1 MCGIVGIVSQRN
13 VVDDLLN
20 GLERLEYRGYDSAG
34 AAIFNGQSTKVLKSV
49 SNVAGL
55 KELVFNTETVG
66 NVGIAHTRWATH
78 GEPSERNAHPHVA
91 GTLSL
96 VHNGIIENHAAL
108 REELASKGHVFKS
121 ETDSEVIVHLL
132 DEYIKSGLS
141 RIEALKKATKVMHG
155 AYGLVLLDESQ
166 PDELLIARSGSP
178 MVIGLG
184 DDAQYVASD
193 QGSLRPYTES
203 FIYLKEGDVAI
214 LRENEVQI
222 FDTNGDEVKRDISIA
237 EDDLADDGKGEYD
250 YFMQKEMFEQPSVIG
265 RLVRKHI
272 NNSGLIPGS
281 GVEKIAKSL
290 SSVQNIHI
298 VACGTSYHAGLVA
311 KYWIEKYAKIPCA
324 VEIASEYRYRDVAV
338 PDNSAFICVS
348 QSGETADTLAALSK
362 ANDANYATTIAICNV
377 QTSSMVRDA
386 KEHLLTLAGAEIG
399 VASTKAFTTQLTAFL
414 LITFALADQN
424 KTLSS
429 AERESF
435 LTALRDIPAQCEQ
448 ALSLEQDIQE
458 ASFVFEHA
466 DSGIFLGRGAQSAIA
481 LEGAL
486 KLKELSYIHAEAYAA
501 GELKH
506 GPLALIDEH
515 LPIVVNAPNDH
526 VVDKLSSNIEEVM
539 ARGGRFVIFAAPGLD
554 LPSKNA
560 AIINMPKVSAL
571 TSPIVYTLPLQMLSY
586 HVALLKGKNI
596 DRPRNLAKS
605 VSVE

>member
-348 QSGETADTLAALSK
+348 QSGETLDTLSALK
-362 ANDANYATTIAICNV
+362 EAQEKDLDTIAI
-377 QTSSMVRDA
+377 
-386 KEHLLTLAGAEIG
+386 
-399 VASTKAFTTQLTAFL
+399 TKGIRAPW
-414 LITFALADQN
+414 
-424 KTLSS
+424 LSS
-429 AERESF
+429 
-435 LTALRDIPAQCEQ
+435 P
-448 ALSLEQDIQE
+448 
-458 ASFVFEHA
+458 
-466 DSGIFLGRGAQSAIA
+466 
-481 LEGAL
+481 L
-486 KLKELSYIHAEAYAA
+486 KLA
-501 GELKH
+501 
-506 GPLALIDEH
+506 
-515 LPIVVNAPNDH
+515 
-526 VVDKLSSNIEEVM
+526 IESE
-539 ARGGRFVIFAAPGLD
+539 
-554 LPSKNA
+554 S
-560 AIINMPKVSAL
+560 
-571 TSPIVYTLPLQMLSY
+571 
-586 HVALLKGKNI
+586 
-596 DRPRNLAKS
+596 KS
-605 VSVE
+605 VKNLTFSTVCETWFLVRFC

>member
-20 GLERLEYRGYDSAG
+20 GLERLEYRGYDSSG
-34 AAIFNGQSTKVLKSV
+34 AAIFDGKETKVLKSV

-55 KELVFNTETVG
+55 KESTFNANVTG
-66 NVGIAHTRWATH
+66 NIGIAHTRWATH
-78 GEPSERNAHPHVA
+78 GEPSERNAHPHLA
-91 GTLSL
+91 GTLSI
-96 VHNGIIENHAAL
+96 VHNGIIENHVKL
-108 REELASKGHVFKS
+108 RDELSEKGHIFKS
-121 ETDSEVIVHLL
+121 DTDSEVIVHLL

-141 RIEALKKATKVMHG
+141 RIDALKKATKIMHG
-155 AYGLVLLDESQ
+155 AYGLVLLDESN

-203 FIYLKEGDVAI
+203 FIYLKEGDVAL
-214 LRENEVQI
+214 LRKDELRIYDANGVEVER
-222 FDTNGDEVKRDISIA
+222 EVTIA
-237 EDDLADDGKGEYD
+237 DDDFTDDGKGEYD

-272 NNSGLIPGS
+272 NNNGFLPGS
-281 GVEKIAKSL
+281 EIKEIAKSL
-290 SSVQNIHI
+290 STVKNINI

-311 KYWIEKYAKIPCA
+311 KYWIEKYAKTPCS

-338 PDNSAFICVS
+338 PEQSAFICVS
-348 QSGETADTLAALSK
+348 QSGETADTLAALNK
-362 ANDANYATTIAICNV
+362 ANEGGYIKTIAICNV
-377 QTSSMVRDA
+377 ATSSMVRDA
-386 KEHLLTLAGAEIG
+386 EDHILTLAGTEIG

-414 LITFALADQN
+414 MLAFALSEQ
-424 KTLSS
+424 KESISS
-429 AERESF
+429 EERNEF
-435 LTALRDIPAQCEQ
+435 LCALRNMPAHCEQ
-448 ALSLEQDIQE
+448 ALSLEQEIQE
-458 ASFVFEHA
+458 AGNVFEGVE
-466 DSGIFLGRGAQSAIA
+466 SGIFLGRGPQSAIA

-486 KLKELSYIHAEAYAA
+486 KLKELSYVHAEAYAA

-506 GPLALIDEH
+506 GPLALIDEQ
-515 LPIVVNAPNDH
+515 LPIVVNAPDDH
-526 VVDKLSSNIEEVM
+526 VVDKLCSNIEEVM
-539 ARGGRFVIFAAPGLD
+539 ARGGQFVIFADPGLE

-560 AIINMPKVSAL
+560 VIVKMPKVPAI

>member
-1 MCGIVGIVSQRN
+1 MCGIVGVVSQRN
-13 VVDDLLN
+13 VVDELLN

-34 AAIFNGQSTKVLKSV
+34 AAIFNGEETKVLKSV
-49 SNVAGL
+49 SSVAGL
-55 KELVFNTETVG
+55 KEAAFNASATG
-66 NVGIAHTRWATH
+66 NIGIAHTRWATH
-78 GEPSERNAHPHVA
+78 GEPSERNAHPHLA
-91 GTLSL
+91 GTLSI
-96 VHNGIIENHAAL
+96 VHNGIIENHAKL
-108 REELASKGHVFKS
+108 RDELSAKGHVFKS
-121 ETDSEVIVHLL
+121 DTDSEVIVHLL
-132 DEYIKSGLS
+132 DEYIKDGLS

-155 AYGLVLLDESQ
+155 AYGLVLLDDNQ

-214 LRENEVQI
+214 LREDELQI
-222 FDTNGDEVKRDISIA
+222 FDTNGLEVEREVTIA

-272 NNSGLIPGS
+272 NNTGFNPDSE
-281 GVEKIAKSL
+281 VEKIASSL
-290 SSVQNIHI
+290 SSVQSIHI

-311 KYWIEKYAKIPCA
+311 KYWIEKYAKTPCS

-338 PDNSAFICVS
+338 PEKSAFICVS
-348 QSGETADTLAALSK
+348 QSGETADTLAALNK
-362 ANDANYATTIAICNV
+362 ANQGGYTKTIAICNV
-377 QTSSMVRDA
+377 ATSSMVRDA
-386 KEHLLTLAGAEIG
+386 QDHILTLAGVEIG

-414 LITFALADQN
+414 LLAFALSEKKEKLLPEERNDF
-424 KTLSS
+424 LS
-429 AERESF
+429 
-435 LTALRDIPAQCEQ
+435 ALRNMPAHCEQ
-448 ALSLEQDIQE
+448 ALSLEEEIKE
-458 ASFVFEHA
+458 ASRVFKNIE
-466 DSGIFLGRGAQSAIA
+466 SGIFLGRGPQSAIA

-486 KLKELSYIHAEAYAA
+486 KLKELSYVHAEAYAA

-506 GPLALIDEH
+506 GPLALIDEK
-515 LPIVVNAPNDH
+515 LPIVVNAPDDH
-526 VVDKLSSNIEEVM
+526 VVDKLCSNIEEVM
-539 ARGGRFVIFAAPGLD
+539 ARGGQFVIFAAPGLE
-554 LPSKNA
+554 LPNKNSV
-560 AIINMPKVSAL
+560 IIDMPTIPAL

>member
-184 DDAQYVASD
+184 DDAQYVASA

-203 FIYLKEGDVAI
+203 
-214 LRENEVQI
+214 
-222 FDTNGDEVKRDISIA
+222 S
-237 EDDLADDGKGEYD
+237 
-250 YFMQKEMFEQPSVIG
+250 
-265 RLVRKHI
+265 
-272 NNSGLIPGS
+272 
-281 GVEKIAKSL
+281 
-290 SSVQNIHI
+290 
-298 VACGTSYHAGLVA
+298 
-311 KYWIEKYAKIPCA
+311 
-324 VEIASEYRYRDVAV
+324 
-338 PDNSAFICVS
+338 
-348 QSGETADTLAALSK
+348 
-362 ANDANYATTIAICNV
+362 
-377 QTSSMVRDA
+377 
-386 KEHLLTLAGAEIG
+386 
-399 VASTKAFTTQLTAFL
+399 FT
-414 LITFALADQN
+414 
-424 KTLSS
+424 
-429 AERESF
+429 
-435 LTALRDIPAQCEQ
+435 
-448 ALSLEQDIQE
+448 
-458 ASFVFEHA
+458 
-466 DSGIFLGRGAQSAIA
+466 
-481 LEGAL
+481 
-486 KLKELSYIHAEAYAA
+486 
-501 GELKH
+501 
-506 GPLALIDEH
+506 
-515 LPIVVNAPNDH
+515 
-526 VVDKLSSNIEEVM
+526 
-539 ARGGRFVIFAAPGLD
+539 
-554 LPSKNA
+554 
-560 AIINMPKVSAL
+560 
-571 TSPIVYTLPLQMLSY
+571 
-586 HVALLKGKNI
+586 
-596 DRPRNLAKS
+596 
-605 VSVE
+605 

>member
-1 MCGIVGIVSQRN
+1 MCGIVGVVSQRN
-13 VVDDLLN
+13 VVDELLN

-34 AAIFNGQSTKVLKSV
+34 AAIFNGEETKVLKSL

-55 KELVFNTETVG
+55 KEAAFNLSTTG
-66 NVGIAHTRWATH
+66 NIGIAHTRWATH
-78 GEPSERNAHPHVA
+78 GEPSERNAHPHSA
-91 GTLSL
+91 GTLSI
-96 VHNGIIENHAAL
+96 VHNGIIENHAKL
-108 REELASKGHVFKS
+108 RDELSEKGHVFKS
-121 ETDSEVIVHLL
+121 DTDSEVIVHIL
-132 DEYIKSGLS
+132 DEYIKDGLS

-155 AYGLVLLDESQ
+155 AYGLVLLDEKQ

-214 LRENEVQI
+214 LRENELQI
-222 FDTNGDEVKRDISIA
+222 FDANGIEVERDVTIA
-237 EDDLADDGKGEYD
+237 EDDLAHDGKGEYD

-272 NNSGLIPGS
+272 SNTGFNPDSE
-281 GVEKIAKSL
+281 VEKIANSL
-290 SSVQNIHI
+290 SAVQNIHI

-311 KYWIEKYAKIPCA
+311 KYWIEKYAKTPCS

-338 PDNSAFICVS
+338 PKDSAFICVS
-348 QSGETADTLAALSK
+348 QSGETADTVAALSK
-362 ANDANYATTIAICNV
+362 ANQDGYIKTIAICNV
-377 QTSSMVRDA
+377 ATSSMVREA
-386 KEHLLTLAGAEIG
+386 QEHILTLAGTEIG

-414 LITFALADQN
+414 LLAFALSE
-424 KTLSS
+424 KKEKLSS
-429 AERESF
+429 EERNDF
-435 LTALRDIPAQCEQ
+435 LSALRNMPAHCEQ
-448 ALSLEQDIQE
+448 ALSLEEEIKE
-458 ASFVFEHA
+458 ASNAFKYV
-466 DSGIFLGRGAQSAIA
+466 DSGIFLGRGPQSAIA

-486 KLKELSYIHAEAYAA
+486 KLKELSYVHAEAYAA

-506 GPLALIDEH
+506 GPLALIDEK
-515 LPIVVNAPNDH
+515 LPIVVNAPDDH
-526 VVDKLSSNIEEVM
+526 VVDKLCSNIEEVM
-539 ARGGRFVIFAAPGLD
+539 ARGGKFVIFAAPGLE
-554 LPSKNA
+554 LPKKNSV
-560 AIINMPKVSAL
+560 IIDMPKIPAL

-586 HVALLKGKNI
+586 HVALLKGTNI

>member
-1 MCGIVGIVSQRN
+1 MCGIVGIVSHRN
-13 VVDDLLN
+13 VADDLLN

-34 AAIFNGQSTKVLKSV
+34 AAIFNGEQVKVLKSV

-55 KELVFNTETVG
+55 KELVFNTNTTG
-66 NVGIAHTRWATH
+66 SAGIAHTRWATH
-78 GEPSERNAHPHVA
+78 GEPGERNAHPHVA
-91 GTLSL
+91 GSLSL
-96 VHNGIIENHAAL
+96 VHNGIIENHAPL
-108 REELASKGHVFKS
+108 REELSAKGHVFKS
-121 ETDSEVIVHLL
+121 DTDSEVIVHLL
-132 DEYIKSGLS
+132 DEYIKEGMT
-141 RIEALKKATKVMHG
+141 RIDALKKATKIMHG
-155 AYGLVLLDESQ
+155 AYGLVLLDEKN
-166 PDELLIARSGSP
+166 PEELLIARSGSP

-214 LRENEVQI
+214 LRKNEVQI
-222 FDTNGDEVKRDISIA
+222 FDVDGIEVKRDISIA
-237 EDDLADDGKGEYD
+237 EDDLADNGKGEYD

-272 NNSGLIPGS
+272 NSKGIISGS
-281 GVEKIAKSL
+281 EVESIAKSL
-290 SSVQNIHI
+290 SGVENIHI

-311 KYWIEKYAKIPCA
+311 KYWFEKFAQIPCA

-338 PDNSAFICVS
+338 PKNTAFICVS

-362 ANDANYATTIAICNV
+362 ANDGDYVTTIAICNV
-377 QTSSMVRDA
+377 PTSSMVRDA
-386 KEHLLTLAGAEIG
+386 KEHLLTLAGTEIG
-399 VASTKAFTTQLTAFL
+399 VASTKAFTTQLAAFL
-414 LITFALADQN
+414 LIAFALAEN
-424 KTLSS
+424 GKKLSS
-429 AERESF
+429 DVRDEF
-435 LTALRDIPAQCEQ
+435 LVALRNMPAQCEQ
-448 ALSLEQDIQE
+448 ALSLEQEIEE
-458 ASFVFEHA
+458 ASAVFEHA
-466 DSGIFLGRGAQSAIA
+466 ESGIFLGRGPQSAIA

-486 KLKELSYIHAEAYAA
+486 KLKELSYVHAEAYAA

-506 GPLALIDEH
+506 GPLALIDEM
-515 LPIVVNAPNDH
+515 LPIVVNAPSDH

-539 ARGGRFVIFAAPGLD
+539 ARGGRFIIFAAPGLE
-554 LPSKNA
+554 LPKKNA
-560 AIINMPKVSAL
+560 LIIRMPKVSAL